1 MTTKFGPTEVTVT
14 EISRIHEG
22 QLEISGLSIQEI
34 FMGFNYLQ
42 LARHLFVKMGAE
54 DFDRWPDPADL
65 AYEKTFRLFDPAV
78 PSLRVFQTCVGLVP
92 QHENHWADALSLMS
106 TGVVAM
112 AFWGRWTMGKKIE
125 VAASLSSSSL
135 AHFFLKIFQG
145 REPHAYETQ
154 ALDQVMVIHAE
165 NELNFSTCGLRF
177 AASTG
182 AAFRDAI
189 ASACGILSG
198 PLHGG
203 ASLEV
208 MRIFDEIDRP
218 SEVKSWLDSAL
229 RRRERI
235 FGFGHLLYKQGDPR
249 AVLLKGLAE
258 RLAKDSGSH
267 EIYDLAENLSEEVF
281 KTKQLRPNIDF
292 YSAVI
297 YKMLGIPQTLA
308 PGIFGMSRML
318 GWALHYDEQNRVK
331 AMITPT
337 ARFVSQ

>member
-1 MTTKFGPTEVTVT
+1 
-14 EISRIHEG
+14 
-22 QLEISGLSIQEI
+22 
-34 FMGFNYLQ
+34 
-42 LARHLFVKMGAE
+42 
-54 DFDRWPDPADL
+54 
-65 AYEKTFRLFDPAV
+65 
-78 PSLRVFQTCVGLVP
+78 VGLVP
-92 QHENHWADALSLMS
+92 QTENYWEDALNLMS
-106 TGVVAM
+106 TGVAAM
-112 AFWGRWTMGKKIE
+112 ALWARWIMKKKIE
-125 VAASLSSSSL
+125 VAESLTSPSL
-135 AHFFLKIFQG
+135 AYFFLKIFLG
-145 REPHAYETQ
+145 REPDEYEVY
-154 ALDQVMVIHAE
+154 ALDRVMLIHAE

-182 AAFRDAI
+182 ATFRDSI

-208 MRIFDEIDRP
+208 MRIFDEIAAP
-218 SEVKSWLDSAL
+218 SRVGSWLNSVL
-229 RRRERI
+229 QRRERI

-267 EIYDLAENLSEEVF
+267 EIYDLAEKLSDEVF
-281 KTKQLRPNIDF
+281 KAKQLRPNIDF

-318 GWALHYDEQNRVK
+318 GWVLHYDEQNRVK
-331 AMITPT
+331 TMITPT
-337 ARFVSQ
+337 ARFVSK